1 MTEKDKD
8 ARNLIKIFLDL
19 CAEYCCEQTSKE
31 ELSAWINDCINLSLS
46 LSTRQPR
53 KNFLYNDC
61 RIEYL
66 VDNLLFSVI
75 KSEQNAEGEPTG
87 ITYDIA
93 INVQPYFRAYFG
105 VDRIPVLQQAMQLL
119 NEDLREVSEEI
130 SDDIDQWSENIEH
143 VFMNVGQHT

>member
-1 MTEKDKD
+1 M
-8 ARNLIKIFLDL
+8 
-19 CAEYCCEQTSKE
+19 
-31 ELSAWINDCINLSLS
+31 
-46 LSTRQPR
+46 
-53 KNFLYNDC
+53 
-61 RIEYL
+61 
-66 VDNLLFSVI
+66 DNLLFSVI

-130 SDDIDQWSENIEH
+130 SE
-143 VFMNVGQHT
+143 T